1 MSIKGLEDLE
11 IQALV
16 DRELDAAA
24 EKRVLAAIA
33 ESPSL
38 QKRYHQLL
46 VQKQLLI
53 DWFKDEKEENEKSHS
68 SSRSTANAFVH

>member
-33 ESPSL
+33 ENTTL

-68 SSRSTANAFVH
+68 SSRSTVNAFVH